1 MAFKT
6 ILLNLNETE
15 RNDALFAQAAHLAR
29 AMDAHIAGLYVI
41 PAVQLYPSTAFEA
54 MPVIFEAHR
63 EFFSKRRGQVKS
75 NFLEGLRHHDMRG
88 DIAVVDSSSP
98 LISDA
103 TIEHGRVGDL
113 VLLSQVDST
122 GNQGVELD
130 FVDRVVMEVGRPVLV
145 LPLQAKP
152 VECVGTAI
160 VAWNGRREAARAAFD
175 SLPLLRLAKEV
186 RVVRVDPQRDDDG
199 PTAIAG
205 SELASVLVRHGVNA
219 IAEPISGNGQEPG
232 IALLTK
238 VFDTGADLLVM
249 GAYGHSRAREFILGG
264 ATREALKK
272 MRSLVLFSH

>member
-15 RNDALFAQAAHLAR
+15 RNDALFAQASHIATV
-29 AMDAHIAGLYVI
+29 MDAHIAGLYVV
-41 PAVQLYPSTAFEA
+41 PAVQLYPSSTFEA

-63 EFFSKRRGQVKS
+63 EYFQKRRDEVKGR
-75 NFLEGLRHHDMRG
+75 FLAALKRHEVRG

-103 TIEHGRVGDL
+103 VIEHGRVSDL

-122 GNQGVELD
+122 GQQGVELD
-130 FVDRVVMEVGRPVLV
+130 FIDRVVMEVGRPVLV

-152 VECVGTAI
+152 VERFGTVI
-160 VAWNGRREAARAAFD
+160 LAWNGRREAARAAFD
-175 SLPLLRLAKEV
+175 SLPLLRLATEV
-186 RVVRVDPQRDDDG
+186 RVVWVDPQRDEDG
-199 PTAIAG
+199 PTVVAG
-205 SELASVLVRHGVNA
+205 SELAEVLARHGINA
-219 IAEPISGNGQEPG
+219 VAEPISGNGQEAG

-249 GAYGHSRAREFILGG
+249 GGYGHARVREFILGG
-264 ATREALKK
+264 ATREALKN
-272 MRSLVLFSH
+272 MAVPVLFSH